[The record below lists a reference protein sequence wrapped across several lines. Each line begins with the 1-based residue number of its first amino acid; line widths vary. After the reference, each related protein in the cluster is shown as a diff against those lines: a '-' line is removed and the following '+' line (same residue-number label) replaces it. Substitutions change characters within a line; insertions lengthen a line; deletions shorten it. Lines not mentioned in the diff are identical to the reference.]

1 MITTNTKIHY
11 FEICVE
17 NYHCDEYKN
26 LNLENVQLFLNEA
39 RKQALREIELNSQNL
54 DLTHIEPIVL
64 WSESDYRGQIHFP
77 DSILVQT
84 EFRTITNAR
93 YKIVQK
99 LIRKS
104 DSRVVCNSNS
114 FCILFDSNRNRPWK
128 QSISLRAV

>member
-64 WSESDYRGQIHFP
+64 
-77 DSILVQT
+77 
-84 EFRTITNAR
+84 
-93 YKIVQK
+93 
-99 LIRKS
+99 
-104 DSRVVCNSNS
+104 
-114 FCILFDSNRNRPWK
+114 
-128 QSISLRAV
+128 